1 MVLEQMGNDFGV
13 GFRDEFMAELLQ
25 LFLEVQ
31 VVLDDAVVD
40 DDDLARAV
48 QVRVGIFFRGPSVRR
63 PARVPHAI
71 KALERLRVDRLLEV
85 HELAR
90 APAAFDLPVSDDRH
104 ACRIVAAIFEAAES
118 VNQDGNDFFR
128 AEITDDSAHI

>member
-1 MVLEQMGNDFGV
+1 MGNDFGV

-40 DDDLARAV
+40 DDDLAGAV
-48 QVRVGIFFRGPSVRR
+48 QVRVGILFRGPSVRR

-90 APAAFDLPVSDDRH
+90 APATFDLPVSDDRH
-104 ACRIVAAIFEAAES
+104 AGRIVAAIFEAAES
-118 VNQDGNDFFR
+118 INQDGNDFFR